1 MTCQMEFDSQ
11 IKVHN
16 LGTVSKN
23 YKEKHL
29 VVIQEKS
36 TMGSRRHE
44 IALEYLK
51 TLCFNERFILT
62 LIKAVL

>member
-1 MTCQMEFDSQ
+1 MEFDSQ
-11 IKVHN
+11 IKVYN

-36 TMGSRRHE
+36 TIGSHRHE

-51 TLCFNERFILT
+51 TLCFKVSNR
-62 LIKAVL
+62 